1 MSLWTKFKQWD
12 RKWRYGGAA
21 IGGLALG
28 AIGLGGLNFTMYA
41 TNSTEFCISCHEMRD
56 TVYEE
61 YKKSIHFTNASGVRA
76 ECSDCHVAQEWGLLV
91 LDKINAYHDVYH
103 SWLGSI
109 DTAEK
114 FEAKRLTLA
123 KRVWD
128 EFKANDS
135 HGCRSCHS
143 FDAMDPHKQKPE
155 SVKGMEKAATDG
167 STCIDCH
174 KGIAHKMPDTSS
186 GYRALFDELKGMGAA
201 LDPKAGDTV
210 YTIVTMPFHLA
221 KPGNEA
227 GDGDGKILPPT
238 PLKVIGRDGSW
249 LEVEVTGWR
258 QEGAE
263 RMIYAL
269 QGKRIFVA
277 ALGPDAIDKVVAGK
291 TVLDP
296 DTDQNWSEATLT
308 AWVKNEGI
316 VGDQDKVLAY
326 GAEMYGT
333 GCGLCHTL
341 TPTDHYLANQWI
353 GTLNAMKRFVNF
365 TDEEYRFL
373 QKYVQLHASDTGG
386 AE

>member
-1 MSLWTKFKQWD
+1 
-12 RKWRYGGAA
+12 
-21 IGGLALG
+21 
-28 AIGLGGLNFTMYA
+28 
-41 TNSTEFCISCHEMRD
+41 
-56 TVYEE
+56 
-61 YKKSIHFTNASGVRA
+61 
-76 ECSDCHVAQEWGLLV
+76 
-91 LDKINAYHDVYH
+91 
-103 SWLGSI
+103 
-109 DTAEK
+109 
-114 FEAKRLTLA
+114 
-123 KRVWD
+123 
-128 EFKANDS
+128 
-135 HGCRSCHS
+135 
-143 FDAMDPHKQKPE
+143 
-155 SVKGMEKAATDG
+155 
-167 STCIDCH
+167 
-174 KGIAHKMPDTSS
+174 
-186 GYRALFDELKGMGAA
+186 
-201 LDPKAGDTV
+201 
-210 YTIVTMPFHLA
+210 
-221 KPGNEA
+221 
-227 GDGDGKILPPT
+227 
-238 PLKVIGRDGSW
+238 
-249 LEVEVTGWR
+249 
-258 QEGAE
+258 
-263 RMIYAL
+263 MIYAL